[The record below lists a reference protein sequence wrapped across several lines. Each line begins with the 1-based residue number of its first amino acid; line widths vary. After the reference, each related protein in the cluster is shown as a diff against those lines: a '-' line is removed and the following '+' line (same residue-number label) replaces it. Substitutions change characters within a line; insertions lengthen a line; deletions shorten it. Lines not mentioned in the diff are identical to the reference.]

1 MTSSPATTARKTFR
15 LVFVFNIISGPSL
28 LLQMEGLRN
37 HNFIIPRP
45 KQKNK
50 GNFDEKARKSLTE
63 HQLTSCPEPAGMSLR
78 DDQLQEF
85 RVEA

>member
-1 MTSSPATTARKTFR
+1 M
-15 LVFVFNIISGPSL
+15 VL
-28 LLQMEGLRN
+28 LMEGLRN
-37 HNFIIPRP
+37 HSFIIPRP
-45 KQKNK
+45 RQKNK

-63 HQLTSCPEPAGMSLR
+63 QPLTSCPEPAGMSLR